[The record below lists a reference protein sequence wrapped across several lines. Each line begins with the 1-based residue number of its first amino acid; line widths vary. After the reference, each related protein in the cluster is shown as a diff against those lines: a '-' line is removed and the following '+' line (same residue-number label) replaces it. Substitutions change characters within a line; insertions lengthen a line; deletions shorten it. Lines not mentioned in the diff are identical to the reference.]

1 MRLNSTT
8 CCGVRDFDGLT
19 GSRTK
24 DIIDSVSRDRFMYE
38 ENYRLGR
45 FVVDKNTIV
54 DNNKYRF
61 VMFTDVSQNF
71 KLSDNLIEFIKVN
84 KLGKTTKVR
93 QSTNPNSGNKLRIVI
108 WTISDKGLKEWFKNI
123 KV

>member
-1 MRLNSTT
+1 MILSSTT

-19 GSRTK
+19 GSKAK
-24 DIIDSVSRDRFMYE
+24 DIIDLISRDRFMYE
-38 ENYRLGR
+38 ENYRMGR

-54 DNNKYRF
+54 DNNAYRF

-71 KLSDNLIEFIKVN
+71 KLSDNLIKFIKVN
-84 KLGKTTKVR
+84 KLGKATKVA
-93 QSTNPNSGNKLRIVI
+93 QAMNPNSGNKLRVVI

-123 KV
+123 KA